1 VVIAMLLVGSVIALI
16 AAAVLGLDRGVLQNM
31 ANPEYAR
38 GLITFLF
45 AVVTIGSALLLIVAN
60 KRRRR
65 G

>member
-1 VVIAMLLVGSVIALI
+1 MLLVGSVIALI